1 MQKHLESKVF
11 RDPLYGNI
19 TIKYVVISK
28 LIDTKEFQ
36 RLRRIRQL
44 AGVSMIYPGAE
55 HSRFS
60 HSLGV
65 YHLAYQFIRET
76 ELESYLTEREQ
87 LLFLVSALLHDIG
100 HGPYSHAFEDVFN
113 TKHEEIGSRIILT
126 NKNINSILNEVDAD
140 FAADIS
146 DILLG
151 KSKYLVIQ
159 QLISSQLDVDRLD
172 YLMRDTYYT
181 GASYGNIDTSRIMRV
196 MKIVNDKVVFKVSGI
211 SAIENYLISRYHMYW
226 QVYFHVGTRA
236 YELILEKIYLRVK
249 DLIEKE
255 NFKGAKLLK
264 DLNNNPEDLE
274 TYLKIDDNYI
284 NGLVSEYRESDDQI
298 LKVLA
303 NDFINRNI
311 WENTEAYSDLAR
323 KIKAESDSTYLKY
336 FTQTTTA
343 YELTYQEDLE
353 NLANNIYILKKDG
366 TISTL
371 ALESEIIKSLLK
383 SGVKSDERFFFRKKW
398 NKYLLLKVKMMFQD

>member
-1 MQKHLESKVF
+1 MQKHIESKVF

-19 TIKYVVISK
+19 TIKYEIISK
-28 LIDTKEFQ
+28 LINTKEFQ

-65 YHLAYQFIRET
+65 YHLAYEFIRET
-76 ELESYLTEREQ
+76 ELETYLTEREQ
-87 LLFLVSALLHDIG
+87 LLFLTAALLHDVG
-100 HGPYSHAFEDVFN
+100 HGPYSHAFEEVFN
-113 TKHEEIGSRIILT
+113 TKHEEIGSKIILT
-126 NKNINSILNEVDAD
+126 NKNINGILNEVDKD
-140 FAADIS
+140 FAKDVS
-146 DILLG
+146 DILLNQ
-151 KSKYLVIQ
+151 SKHLVIQ

-181 GASYGNIDTSRIMRV
+181 GAAYGNIDTSRIMRV
-196 MKIVNDKVVFKVSGI
+196 MRIVNDKVVFKVSGI

-226 QVYFHVGTRA
+226 QVYFHIGTRA
-236 YELILEKIYLRVK
+236 YELVLEKIYLRIK
-249 DLIEKE
+249 DLIDLDLLD
-255 NFKGAKLLK
+255 NANLLK
-264 DLNNNPEDLE
+264 ELNKDPRNLE

-284 NGLVSEYRESDDQI
+284 NGLVSSFRESEDLI
-298 LKVLA
+298 LNTLA

-311 WENTEAYSDLAR
+311 WSNTESGSIVEEEIKKTKDL
-323 KIKAESDSTYLKY
+323 EYLKY

-343 YELTYQEDLE
+343 YELTYREDLE

-366 TISTL
+366 AIGTL
-371 ALESEIIKSLLK
+371 AEESEIIKSLLN
-383 SGVKSDERFFFRKKW
+383 SGSKKDERFFFRELW
-398 NKYLLLKVKMMFQD
+398 NKYL

>member
-1 MQKHLESKVF
+1 MQKHKESKVF

-19 TIKYVVISK
+19 TIKYEIISK
-28 LIDTKEFQ
+28 LINTKEFQ

-76 ELESYLTEREQ
+76 ELETYLSEREQ
-87 LLFLVSALLHDIG
+87 LLFLTAALLHDIG

-113 TKHEEIGSRIILT
+113 TKHEEIGSKIILS
-126 NKNINSILNEVDAD
+126 NKNINSILNEVDED
-140 FAADIS
+140 FAKDVS
-146 DILLG
+146 DILLN
-151 KSKYLVIQ
+151 KSKHLVIQ

-181 GASYGNIDTSRIMRV
+181 GAAYGNIDTSRIMRV
-196 MKIVNDKVVFKVSGI
+196 MRIVNDKVVFKVSGL

-226 QVYFHVGTRA
+226 QVYFHIGTRA
-236 YELILEKIYLRVK
+236 YELVLEKIYLRIK
-249 DLIEKE
+249 DLIDLKLMRD
-255 NFKGAKLLK
+255 AKLLEELSN
-264 DLNNNPEDLE
+264 DPNNLE

-284 NGLVSEYRESDDQI
+284 NGLVSEFRESEDLI
-298 LKVLA
+298 LRTLA

-311 WENTEAYSDLAR
+311 WENVEVTDL
-323 KIKAESDSTYLKY
+323 KVNEIKKTMTKEYLKY
-336 FTQTTTA
+336 YTQTTTA
-343 YELTYQEDLE
+343 YELTYDEDLE

-366 TISTL
+366 TIGTL
-371 ALESEIIKSLLK
+371 AEESEIINSLLK
-383 SGVKSDERFFFRKKW
+383 SGSKKDERFFFRP
-398 NKYLLLKVKMMFQD
+398 L